1 MYYSMASN
9 DQKVSFLQNWSIM
22 MNVLHFSLGNQDDF
36 RNWNSLSENI
46 ILLYHTIFKCHIS
59 EKVLQRTEYITCLL
73 FLSYRRLLLPPSI
86 RSWCYGVMHWG
97 IVVVTGMLP
106 WLQEEACSENTWP
119 QQTLLTCGSS
129 VKGMQ
134 KEQAIKSWR
143 FEFQIFCFL
152 FFSYWNCSCEISS
165 FFFEIQITHQWMI
178 ELCNNFLFC
187 NRD

>member
-1 MYYSMASN
+1 MLDMYYSMASN

-22 MNVLHFSLGNQDDF
+22 IECASF
-36 RNWNSLSENI
+36 
-46 ILLYHTIFKCHIS
+46 LLRKPGWLQKLKFIVRKYNLDIPYYIQVHIS
-59 EKVLQRTEYITCLL
+59 EKVLQRTEYITCRL
-73 FLSYRRLLLPPSI
+73 FLSCRRLLLPPSI

-165 FFFEIQITHQWMI
+165 FFFEI
-178 ELCNNFLFC
+178 
-187 NRD
+187 